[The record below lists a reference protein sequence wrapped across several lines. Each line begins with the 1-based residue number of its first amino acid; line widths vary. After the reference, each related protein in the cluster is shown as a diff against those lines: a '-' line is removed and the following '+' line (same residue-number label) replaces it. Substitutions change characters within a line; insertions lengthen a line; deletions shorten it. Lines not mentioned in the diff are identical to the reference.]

1 MAIGIVLLFLWMWSR
16 ACRGTAV
23 NLARNGSRVLH
34 AMMASSAGSMSHHYM
49 DVDAISNAL
58 PWLPA
63 YDRRDV
69 LVIKAAMDNVA
80 SELHASHELHHNN
93 DAVALSLYYSAIF
106 RPSNGDA
113 VGGRSLRAWLDD
125 YKPFSAS
132 EYAEHQPFMH
142 DLAPADWLDTP
153 SALELST
160 TSEAAAAEVVTYT
173 AASESPAA
181 LSDDTAG
188 GGRTAL
194 AASNRASSSKS
205 THFTHELLSLGW
217 RFSIGVNDSVQLPC
231 GSMWV
236 ATRSRETVRSVHGL
250 QPLAS
255 AKLVH
260 VSIPLA
266 VLMLVLATS
275 VFAVTL
281 CITLE
286 HKSTTEAWMNDL
298 PYKIAAVIF
307 QTLYLLSASLLFT
320 SRLGAEVTAIRGGR
334 LPKPL
339 MQSAKL
345 EYTRCSWPSSA
356 PRPTMCSSAARATS
370 ARCSLLPCRRHSRA
384 HTRI

>member
-1 MAIGIVLLFLWMWSR
+1 M
-16 ACRGTAV
+16 
-23 NLARNGSRVLH
+23 
-34 AMMASSAGSMSHHYM
+34 
-49 DVDAISNAL
+49 
-58 PWLPA
+58 
-63 YDRRDV
+63 
-69 LVIKAAMDNVA
+69 
-80 SELHASHELHHNN
+80 
-93 DAVALSLYYSAIF
+93 
-106 RPSNGDA
+106 
-113 VGGRSLRAWLDD
+113 RAWLDD

-160 TSEAAAAEVVTYT
+160 TSEAAAAEVVTYA

-217 RFSIGVNDSVQLPC
+217 RFSIGVHDSVQLPC

-286 HKSTTEAWMNDL
+286 HKSTMEAWMNDL

-334 LPKPL
+334 VPKPL

-345 EYTRCSWPSSA
+345 EYALLMAIFGASSNYVLVSSA
-356 PRPTMCSSAARATS
+356 RYLGPLLSTSVPAAFQGTHTYLNVLFLRLRIAASAVFVALATFETG
-370 ARCSLLPCRRHSRA
+370 LTLA
-384 HTRI
+384 HTLAAAIRHRDVRYLLSCTTDGTEGAVPIL